1 MNCRLFFILLVNTGR
16 YKSIIRIP
24 MTKYLDSP
32 LKITG
37 ILLTFTGIFL
47 SFFTTQP
54 SLTEGYSIASMG
66 VIMLVTAWMI
76 TRSKMKHKDR
86 SIIEIVLVLVII
98 LFSILMAMDYYG
110 IIGIHRYMSISREY
124 LHLTSIT

>member
-1 MNCRLFFILLVNTGR
+1 
-16 YKSIIRIP
+16 

-47 SFFTTQP
+47 SLFTTQP
-54 SLTEGYSIASMG
+54 SLTEGYSIATMG

-86 SIIEIVLVLVII
+86 SIIEIGLVLVII

-110 IIGIHRYMSISREY
+110 IIGIQHYLGISGDNF
-124 LHLTSIT
+124 HLTRMT

>member
-1 MNCRLFFILLVNTGR
+1 
-16 YKSIIRIP
+16 

-54 SLTEGYSIASMG
+54 SFTEGYSIASMG
-66 VIMLVTAWMI
+66 VIMMVTAWMI

-86 SIIEIVLVLVII
+86 SLIEIILVLVII

-110 IIGIHRYMSISREY
+110 IITIHPYMSISGVF
-124 LHLTSIT
+124 LQVTNMS

>member
-1 MNCRLFFILLVNTGR
+1 
-16 YKSIIRIP
+16 

-47 SFFTTQP
+47 SLFTTQP

-86 SIIEIVLVLVII
+86 SLIEIVLVLVII
-98 LFSILMAMDYYG
+98 LFSILMEMDYYG
-110 IIGIHRYMSISREY
+110 IISIHRYMSIPREY
-124 LHLTSIT
+124 LHVTRMT

>member
-1 MNCRLFFILLVNTGR
+1 MD
-16 YKSIIRIP
+16 IIRIP

-37 ILLTFTGIFL
+37 ILLTLTGVFL
-47 SFFTTQP
+47 SLFTTQP
-54 SLTEGYSIASMG
+54 SLTGGYSIATMG
-66 VIMLVTAWMI
+66 VIMLLTAWMI

-86 SIIEIVLVLVII
+86 SIFEIILVLVII

-110 IIGIHRYMSISREY
+110 IIAINRYMSISG
-124 LHLTSIT
+124 I

>member
-1 MNCRLFFILLVNTGR
+1 
-16 YKSIIRIP
+16 

-47 SFFTTQP
+47 SLFTTQP
-54 SLTEGYSIASMG
+54 SLSEGYSIASMG

-110 IIGIHRYMSISREY
+110 IIGIHRYIGISRDNLY
-124 LHLTSIT
+124 LTRMT

>member
-1 MNCRLFFILLVNTGR
+1 
-16 YKSIIRIP
+16 

-37 ILLTFTGIFL
+37 ILLTLTGVFL

-66 VIMLVTAWMI
+66 VIMLLTAWMI
-76 TRSKMKHKDR
+76 TRSRMTHKDR
-86 SIIEIVLVLVII
+86 SLIEIILVLVII

-110 IIGIHRYMSISREY
+110 IISIHRYMSFSGFY
-124 LHLTSIT
+124 LPITKMT